1 MTFDYAKTAAT
12 AQRLLTKFGAS
23 TTLTRHG
30 EPVYDPETG
39 TTTPSDTV
47 SGVTAAVFP
56 VEARFVDG
64 SMVLAT
70 DLQAYLSAVGVA
82 EPVPGDVLAW
92 GSKSLTVIRAK
103 NLGPAGVFVL
113 YEVIVRAS

>member
-1 MTFDYAKTAAT
+1 VTFDYAKTAAT
-12 AQRLLTKFGAS
+12 VQRLLTKFGAS

-30 EPVYDPETG
+30 EPIYDAETG
-39 TTTPSDTV
+39 TTTPGDTV
-47 SGVTAAVFP
+47 STVTVAVFP
-56 VEARFVDG
+56 VEARYLADSQVQ
-64 SMVLAT
+64 AT

-92 GSKSLTVIRAK
+92 GTKGLTVVKAK

-113 YEVIVRAS
+113 YELIVRA